1 VEIPD
6 TSGLPFDLLIFS
18 PACIAFVKVMRMR
31 GRVTDPPDALVYQS
45 GSVIRKLRIVPKS
58 AVAVME
64 LWVLSSHATWQY
76 FRVMPDR
83 IVEIRSDGSMT
94 GGIPIDG
101 SCVVGSPPADSA
113 IAGTG
118 QIVLADTAVPPAN
131 ADIPAPNGFPLPESP
146 PGDAV
151 PIVSR
156 TDSET

>member
-1 VEIPD
+1 
-6 TSGLPFDLLIFS
+6 
-18 PACIAFVKVMRMR
+18 M
-31 GRVTDPPDALVYQS
+31 
-45 GSVIRKLRIVPKS
+45 
-58 AVAVME
+58 
-64 LWVLSSHATWQY
+64 
-76 FRVMPDR
+76 
-83 IVEIRSDGSMT
+83 EIRSDGSMT

-118 QIVLADTAVPPAN
+118 QIVLSDTAVPPAN

>member
-45 GSVIRKLRIVPKS
+45 GSVIRKLRIVPES

-64 LWVLSSHATWQY
+64 LWILSSHTTWQY

-101 SCVVGSPPADSA
+101 TTVVGSPTADSA

-118 QIVLADTAVPPAN
+118 QIVLADTVVFA
-131 ADIPAPNGFPLPESP
+131 
-146 PGDAV
+146 
-151 PIVSR
+151 R
-156 TDSET
+156 